1 MSRFPGCREREGS
14 DPGLMHGYVGCSR
27 CSAAKYASNISSASG
42 SRNPRCVVLL
52 TSLYADIKLV
62 KRMGELT
69 DTEKQLALLV
79 IREMEK
85 NQRSIQDLQKG
96 AQDVLDVFRKVTA
109 PERPNRMNQL
119 LQRMLFPFGR
129 ALSDS
134 SISRSRFGDGRTHFS
149 PEDGP
154 ESLLATPSTPGR
166 PHHHFLTAENGKM
179 FLVVYAW
186 ADLTSNKISRIRVLV
201 EMATEGS
208 FDTIAGEAP
217 GPFEDQD
224 AANAEAIQIAIRWF
238 ERADRDT

>member
-1 MSRFPGCREREGS
+1 
-14 DPGLMHGYVGCSR
+14 
-27 CSAAKYASNISSASG
+27 
-42 SRNPRCVVLL
+42 
-52 TSLYADIKLV
+52 
-62 KRMGELT
+62 MGQLT

-96 AQDVLDVFRKVTA
+96 AQEVLNVFRKVTA

-119 LQRMLFPFGR
+119 LQRMLFPFSR
-129 ALSDS
+129 APSDS
-134 SISRSRFGDGRTHFS
+134 SLTRRRLGDGRTHFS

-154 ESLLATPSTPGR
+154 ESLLATPSMSGR
-166 PHHHFLTAENGKM
+166 PHHHFLTAENGQM

-186 ADLTSNKISRIRVLV
+186 ADLTSNEISRIRVLV

-224 AANAEAIQIAIRWF
+224 AANAKAIQIATRWF
-238 ERADRDT
+238 ERADRGP